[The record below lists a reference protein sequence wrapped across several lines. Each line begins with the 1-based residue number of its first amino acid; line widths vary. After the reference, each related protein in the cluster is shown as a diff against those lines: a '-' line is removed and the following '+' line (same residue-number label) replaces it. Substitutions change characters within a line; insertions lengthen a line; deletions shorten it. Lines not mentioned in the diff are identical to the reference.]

1 MTFQRGGDEKFE
13 KYIPL
18 LTTYGCILYIVSSHL
33 ISPPPHVL
41 DHFLKLF
48 FYSVVRRFPSPQ
60 LDFLPPGF
68 DIPLHPCG
76 WDYGTIYTRGGR
88 FTYFFI
94 CDKEVGLAKF
104 GTPIL
109 NPLMVLDFF
118 FMLVLFSRG
127 NFCKKNGQHA

>member
-1 MTFQRGGDEKFE
+1 MNLLAKKAINRDDFVDILQHTHFADQGAADPDDRYWKVR
-13 KYIPL
+13 PL
-18 LTTYGCILYIVSSHL
+18 FDVLNTTRI
-33 ISPPPHVL
+33 
-41 DHFLKLF
+41 
-48 FYSVVRRFPSPQ
+48 RRW
-60 LDFLPPGF
+60 
-68 DIPLHPCG
+68 C
-76 WDYGTIYTRGGR
+76 WCIYTWFLNVSMVQAWRLYSRGGR

>member
-1 MTFQRGGDEKFE
+1 MLARDWHILSTKEKLRILIKARGGTNMPTANKQT
-13 KYIPL
+13 YI
-18 LTTYGCILYIVSSHL
+18 YICI
-33 ISPPPHVL
+33 
-41 DHFLKLF
+41 
-48 FYSVVRRFPSPQ
+48 
-60 LDFLPPGF
+60 
-68 DIPLHPCG
+68 
-76 WDYGTIYTRGGR
+76 RGGR